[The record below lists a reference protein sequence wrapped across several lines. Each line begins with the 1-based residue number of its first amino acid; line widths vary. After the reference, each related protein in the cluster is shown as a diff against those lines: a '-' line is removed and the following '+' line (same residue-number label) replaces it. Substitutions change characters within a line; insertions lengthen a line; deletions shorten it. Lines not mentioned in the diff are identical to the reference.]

1 MPQAVLD
8 LRTKFAAFDA
18 AARQALAAIAPAL
31 TPEIERILRVAYAG
45 AGIEDGPGLDRAM
58 ALQKPHYARLLAGNF
73 DAEYEALVAKLQ
85 SEHAALG
92 LTMENYFV
100 GFAFVLNELT
110 AVVWRKAGR
119 DRDAALAGLQA
130 LNRAVFL
137 EMDFTLAHHIAGIEA
152 RERGRREDL
161 SGGLDADMRATSEEL
176 ARASAGLQAA
186 SRDLASAAADTRA
199 QAARSGERARGAE
212 DGARN
217 VASATGQIEAAI
229 GEIGGL
235 ARSSTTLADR
245 GTGEAKRADTTV
257 RGLAGAADSIGK
269 AIKLIGDIARQT
281 NLLALNA
288 TIEAARA
295 GAAGKGFSVVAGE
308 VKNLANQTR
317 AAADEITTQVT
328 AIQSAT
334 KDTVGAIG
342 AVDATI
348 AEINALAGQVADAV
362 RRQADA
368 TGAIAA
374 SARDAAEG
382 ARSAADAAGTVGDAA
397 GRTAG
402 ISDAIGGS
410 AQAIAQASEKLDR
423 GIARFLDDLRKT

>member
-1 MPQAVLD
+1 MPKIVLD
-8 LRTKFAAFDA
+8 FHSKFAAFDA
-18 AARQALAAIAPAL
+18 PARQALAAIAPAL

-45 AGIEDGPGLDRAM
+45 AGVKDGAALDRAM
-58 ALQKPHYARLLAGNF
+58 ALQKPHYAHLLAGDF
-73 DAEYEALVAKLQ
+73 DAEYETLVAKLQ
-85 SEHAALG
+85 AEHAALG

-100 GFAFVLNELT
+100 GFAFILNEMA

-161 SGGLDADMRATSEEL
+161 SRGLEADVRATSENL

-186 SRDLASAAADTRA
+186 ATDLASAAADTRA
-199 QAARSGERARGAE
+199 QAARSGERAQAAE
-212 DGARN
+212 SG
-217 VASATGQIEAAI
+217 ATGVAAATGEIEAAI

-235 ARSSTTLADR
+235 ARASTSLADR
-245 GTGEAKRADTTV
+245 GAGEAKRAEATV
-257 RGLAGAADSIGK
+257 GGLAGAAERIGK

-295 GAAGKGFSVVAGE
+295 GEAGKGFSVVAGE

-317 AAADEITTQVT
+317 AAADEITAQVT

-342 AVDATI
+342 AVDTTI
-348 AEINALAGQVADAV
+348 GEINALAGQVADAV
-362 RRQADA
+362 RRQAEA

-374 SARDAAEG
+374 SARNAAEG
-382 ARSAADAAGTVGDAA
+382 ARSAADAAGTVGAAA
-397 GRTAG
+397 GRAAG
-402 ISDAIGGS
+402 ISDAVGDS
-410 AQAIAQASEKLDR
+410 ARAISQASDQLDR
-423 GIARFLDDLRKT
+423 GIAKFLDDLRKA